1 MPCPYNCNAAKIH
14 RHQHWQAEHAIIR
27 AMARPRKRSANK
39 PSRPSRPV
47 ESGTRF
53 QNLAASLAEI
63 GRSFYQRG
71 WVFGTSGNF
80 SAVVSERPLRL
91 AITPTGLDK
100 GALDADQFLEI
111 DEAARVVR
119 GKGLPSA
126 ETGLH
131 LAIVRGRG
139 AGAVLHTHSLWSTV
153 LSDVFSGDGAVAL
166 EGFEMLKGLRDVRT
180 HEHREILPILENS
193 QDISGLAE
201 QVQVLL
207 KRDPAVHGFLLRR
220 HGLYTWGQNLAEA
233 QRHIEILEFLLEILG
248 RSRNGV

>member
-1 MPCPYNCNAAKIH
+1 MSG
-14 RHQHWQAEHAIIR
+14 
-27 AMARPRKRSANK
+27 ARKHSTSN
-39 PSRPSRPV
+39 PSRRSRRD
-47 ESGTRF
+47 ESGARF
-53 QNLAASLAEI
+53 QNLATALAEI

-100 GALDADQFLEI
+100 GALDAEQFLEI

-119 GKGLPSA
+119 GNGPPSA

-131 LAIVRGRG
+131 LAIVRTRG
-139 AGAVLHTHSLWSTV
+139 AGAVLHTHSLWSTL
-153 LSDVFSGDGAVAL
+153 LSDVFSADGAVAL
-166 EGFEMLKGLRDVRT
+166 EGFEMLKGLCGVGT
-180 HEHREILPILENS
+180 HEHREMLPILENS
-193 QDISGLAE
+193 QDITRLAE
-201 QVQVLL
+201 QVQALL

-220 HGLYTWGQNLAEA
+220 HGLYTWGKDLPEA
-233 QRHIEILEFLLEILG
+233 KRHVEVLEFLLEILG